1 MNSSVF
7 KRLCEEKLKYL
18 LFIEYFVSLL
28 DIYPINVLSLR
39 YEIRMND
46 ILDMCKYFVQL
57 GNLLVYKI
65 RIIILS
71 VIRQK
76 VG

>member
-46 ILDMCKYFVQL
+46 IFAMCKYFVQL
-57 GNLLVYKI
+57 GNLLVYKNTNTN
-65 RIIILS
+65 S
-71 VIRQK
+71 FCH
-76 VG
+76 